1 MARHKKKSA
10 PAPLPINTKTVL
22 ALFRE
27 ANRPLRTKELMI
39 ALNPDKAGKK
49 ALRGVLSA
57 LVGQGKLLRSG
68 KQLALVGKL
77 PMVKGVLEVQRS
89 GVGFVLPEDKRRKD
103 IFVSPENFGDA
114 WPNDTVLL
122 AILPGHRGKNQEGR
136 VVRVLQRA
144 VSILP
149 CLVTRKVG
157 PSTFL
162 CRPGDPKITSLL
174 TVECESMREQPQKND
189 IILARPDERIERNM
203 WIATGI
209 KILGTEASLPV
220 QEDLVKISHAIPGPF
235 PQSVLDEADTLP
247 QIPDQNDFAN
257 RRDLRDLPLV
267 TIDGAQAK
275 DFDDAVH
282 VRKEGSGFRLHVA
295 IADVA
300 HYVAPNSPLDREA
313 NERGNSY
320 YFPLSVEPMLP
331 EQLSNGLCSLK
342 PQEPR
347 MAMVAEMTF
356 SGRGVPQKVHIYPAV
371 IQSHARLTYD
381 EVNEALFLDNTSM
394 QQTLGDCYPM
404 LCTAEKLA
412 RKLLEQRTKR
422 GSIDFDLP
430 EPEIIQD
437 PEQHAIQ
444 VVPRKRHFGHQMI
457 EEFMLAANEA
467 VAEFLTEHRI
477 EFLYRVHPEP
487 DQDKLD
493 ALMKLLAQTRLREY
507 LPEGRSPRDLQEL
520 LRAAREADMEFLVNR
535 LLLRSMMKAGYNP
548 HNQGHFGLA
557 SDCYC
562 HFTSPIR
569 RYADLTVHRALK
581 AYLGH
586 SGDIPQGKGMLAKIG
601 DHINACERKAQTA
614 EREILKRATILL
626 LRERIGDVFTG
637 VISGLAD
644 FGFWV
649 ELEEIL
655 AEGMVRLSTLG
666 DDYYAFLSR
675 QQVIV
680 GERTGRKFELGQRI
694 RVRVDNAS
702 LSTLEVDLGVIDGE
716 EGGEERPGD
725 GKQGDGKQGD
735 GRQGDG
741 RQEKENGRKKKEG
754 RRHGGG
760 RREKKIM

>member
-1 MARHKKKSA
+1 MARHKKKTSTA
-10 PAPLPINTKTVL
+10 PSPINTKSVL
-22 ALFRE
+22 NLFRE
-27 ANRPLRTKELMI
+27 ANRPLRLQEVML
-39 ALNPDKAGKK
+39 ALNPGKAEKK
-49 ALRGVLSA
+49 IVRGVLDGLIS
-57 LVGQGKLLRSG
+57 QGKLIRSG

-103 IFVSPENFGDA
+103 IFVAPANFGDA
-114 WPNDTVLL
+114 WPGDTVLL

-136 VVRVLQRA
+136 VVRVLTRA

-157 PSTFL
+157 PTTLL
-162 CRPGDPKITSLL
+162 CRPGDPKISCLL
-174 TVECESMREQPQKND
+174 TVECESMKEQPQKND
-189 IILARPDERIERNM
+189 IILARPGERIERAM
-203 WIATGI
+203 WLATGI

-235 PQSVLDEADTLP
+235 PPSVLAEAAQLP
-247 QIPDQNDFAN
+247 QSPDKKDFAH
-257 RRDLRDLPLV
+257 RRDLRDLGLV

-282 VRKEGSGFRLHVA
+282 VRKERSGFRLHVA

-300 HYVAPNSPLDREA
+300 HYVAPDSPLDKEA
-313 NERGNSY
+313 RERGNSY

-342 PQEPR
+342 PDEPR

-356 SGRGVPQKVHIYPAV
+356 SARGIPQKTHIYPAV

-381 EVNEALFLDNTSM
+381 QVNEALFLENIAVRESM
-394 QQTLGDCYPM
+394 TGAYPM
-404 LCTAEKLA
+404 LCTAEELA
-412 RKLLEQRTKR
+412 RKLLARRRER

-467 VAEFLTEHRI
+467 VAEFLTEKDQ

-493 ALMKLLAQTRLREY
+493 ALLKLLAQTRLREH
-507 LPEGRSPRDLQEL
+507 LPAGRTPKDLQQL
-520 LRAAREADMEFLVNR
+520 LKAARESDMEFLVNR

-548 HNQGHFGLA
+548 NNQGHFGLA
-557 SDCYC
+557 SECYC

-581 AYLGH
+581 TYLGENA
-586 SGDIPQGKGMLAKIG
+586 DTPPGKVALTKIG
-601 DHINACERKAQTA
+601 DHINGCERKAQVA

-637 VISGLAD
+637 VISGMAD

-649 ELEEIL
+649 EMEDIL
-655 AEGMVRLSTLG
+655 AEGLVRLSTLG
-666 DDYYAFLSR
+666 DDYYAFLSKH
-675 QQVIV
+675 QVIL

-694 RVRVDNAS
+694 RVRVENAS
-702 LSTLEVDLGVIDGE
+702 LSTLEVDLAVINGE
-716 EGGEERPGD
+716 EKEKGEKGD
-725 GKQGDGKQGD
+725 GK
-735 GRQGDG
+735 
-741 RQEKENGRKKKEG
+741 RKKK
-754 RRHGGG
+754 
-760 RREKKIM
+760 